1 MQVLWHC
8 SWDEKNSLSCCWQK
22 CTRCGKEGHFA
33 KKCDSC
39 SGSHVQGCEIYSH
52 KPSSISAYVT
62 VRLKNNAKVQLQI
75 DTGASCKSD
84 YIRTTGDKQC
94 KNLDQSNAR
103 LIMHN
108 KTLVWPL
115 GQIHLLT
122 ERKERK
128 CGVLYHIVKQDLK
141 PLLCRTCEKKLVKI
155 LDADVNATHNERID
169 VLPNFRSDPTLS
181 EFTDIF
187 TGVGCLE
194 GNYSIQVDD
203 GFRPVVH
210 PPLKV
215 PIPLRDT
222 LKSEFDNMVK
232 NGILAKV
239 TEPTSWVSS
248 LVIVKKPNGKIRVC
262 LDPRDLNRAIKRSH
276 YPLPTIEE
284 VATCL
289 SGAKVF
295 SVLDARCGF
304 WEVKLDEKSSYLTT
318 MNTPFGRYRWLR
330 IPFGINAAPCRSMAT
345 ANAWASR
352 RTYRCRIHPTLRF
365 WRH

>member
-1 MQVLWHC
+1 M
-8 SWDEKNSLSCCWQK
+8 SL
-22 CTRCGKEGHFA
+22 
-33 KKCDSC
+33 
-39 SGSHVQGCEIYSH
+39 
-52 KPSSISAYVT
+52 
-62 VRLKNNAKVQLQI
+62 RLKNNAKVQLQI

-94 KNLDQSNAR
+94 KNLEQSNAR

-108 KTLVWPL
+108 RTVVWPL
-115 GQIHLLT
+115 GQIRLLT
-122 ERKERK
+122 ERKGRK

-141 PLLCRTCEKKLVKI
+141 PLLCRTCEKKMVKI
-155 LDADVNATHNERID
+155 LDADINATHNERID

-203 GFRPVVH
+203 SFRPVVH
-210 PPLKV
+210 PPRKV
-215 PIPLRDT
+215 PVPLRDS
-222 LKSEFDNMVK
+222 LKLQLDNMVK

-239 TEPTSWVSS
+239 TEPTSWACS

-262 LDPRDLNRAIKRSH
+262 LDPGDLNHAIKRLH

-295 SVLDARCGF
+295 SVLDAECGF
-304 WEVKLDEKSSYLTT
+304 
-318 MNTPFGRYRWLR
+318 
-330 IPFGINAAPCRSMAT
+330 
-345 ANAWASR
+345 
-352 RTYRCRIHPTLRF
+352 
-365 WRH
+365 